1 MKQQKQNNSS
11 EIPKSKKVV
20 EKYSTFIKYS
30 SLSTQMIVTLVIC
43 AYGGRYLDN
52 VTEANGPYFTIGF
65 LLFGL
70 FASLMIL
77 YNGLREITKKKEK

>member
-1 MKQQKQNNSS
+1 MKQNNSS
-11 EIPKSKKVV
+11 ELSKPKKKAI
-20 EKYSTFIKYS
+20 EKYSAFVKYS

-43 AYGGRYLDN
+43 AYGGRYLDG
-52 VTEANGPYFTIGF
+52 VVETNGPYFTIGF

-70 FASLMIL
+70 FASLVIL